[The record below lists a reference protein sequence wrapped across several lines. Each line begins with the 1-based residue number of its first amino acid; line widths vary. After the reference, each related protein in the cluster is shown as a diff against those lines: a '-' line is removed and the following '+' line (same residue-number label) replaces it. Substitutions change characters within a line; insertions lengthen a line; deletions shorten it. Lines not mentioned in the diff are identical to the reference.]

1 MRKDLEFTDRIIDDT
16 VYMLLNEQIG
26 YDSEAPDAPYINGSS
41 FANEMLYWKSSGYN
55 VVVKIN
61 TPGGNVMDGWSMIDA
76 IQTCEADTQNV
87 GLAASMGGICLLFG
101 KNRSA
106 RDYSTCMIHAPKGG
120 NKAYLEI
127 IRAQFKDLLTTR
139 TKFTTEEINDMMDSG
154 KDYFFDASQM
164 LEKGIVDKIE
174 KSPVKVSRPEK
185 ATAKEYFDVYN
196 SILKTETKK
205 DTEMEIFNKI
215 FGGKDDSES
224 VGKALEMKAENSA
237 LAAKAK
243 AQEYEIKALKEKI
256 EAYEE
261 KIGAYEKA
269 ANEIDAKALV
279 ESAVKDG
286 KIAESAKEVFA
297 KFASENYEAAKA
309 MVEGIKKPVGYVAPA
324 LDAKDNQDKNEKNT
338 FAWLSKNNPK
348 ELARLKA
355 QEPEVF
361 NKLFEEYTEAT
372 KLESIED

>member
-1 MRKDLEFTDRIIDDT
+1 MRKDLKFTDKIIDNT

-26 YDSEAPDAPYINGSS
+26 YDSEAPDAPYINGAS
-41 FANEMLYWKSSGYN
+41 FANEMLYWKSSGYK

-127 IRAQFKDLLTTR
+127 IRSQFKDLLTTR
-139 TKFTTEEINDMMDSG
+139 TKFTTEEINEMMDSG

-185 ATAKEYFDVYN
+185 ATAKEYFEVYN

-205 DTEMEIFNKI
+205 DTEMEIWNKI

-224 VGKALEMKAENSA
+224 VGKALEMKSENAA

-243 AQEYEIKALKEKI
+243 AQEDEIKALKAKL
-256 EAYEE
+256 EAS
-261 KIGAYEKA
+261 EKA
-269 ANEIDAKALV
+269 SKEADAKALV
-279 ESAVKDG
+279 ENAVKDG
-286 KIAESAKEVFA
+286 KIAESAKEAFA

-309 MVEGIKKPVGYVAPA
+309 MVEGMKKPVGYVAPA
-324 LDAKDNQDKNEKNT
+324 LDAKDKQDKNEKNT

-372 KLESIED
+372 KLESVED